1 MNAKR
6 VIRLVLIAFVTLTA
20 IWLVSRELPES
31 PALDSPTAASADADH
46 ITVYY
51 FHRTARCVT
60 CLTIERL
67 AQSEVETAFRDQ
79 IASGKIVFRSVN
91 IEEPGNDHFTTD
103 YNLVSQ
109 AVVLVEMRDG
119 APGRWKNLDA
129 IWDLVH
135 EESEFRQYIRAEV
148 GLFAGQGSS

>member
-20 IWLVSRELPES
+20 IWLVSRELPER
-31 PALDSPTAASADADH
+31 PVPDAPTVAGADGDH
-46 ITVYY
+46 VTVYY

-60 CLTIERL
+60 CLTIEQL
-67 AQSEVETAFRDQ
+67 AQSEVENTFRDQ
-79 IASGKIVFRSVN
+79 IASGKIVFRSIN
-91 IEEPGNDHFTTD
+91 IEDPGNDHFTTD

-119 APGRWKNLDA
+119 APRRWKNLDA

-135 EESEFRQYIRAEV
+135 EEGEFRQYIRAEV
-148 GLFAGQGSS
+148 GLFTGQGSS

>member
-6 VIRLVLIAFVTLTA
+6 VIRLVLIAFVALSA
-20 IWLVSRELPES
+20 IWLVGRELPER
-31 PALDSPTAASADADH
+31 PAPDAPATAAADGDR

-67 AQSEVETAFRDQ
+67 AQSEVENAFRDQ
-79 IASGKIVFRSVN
+79 IASGEIVFRSVN
-91 IEEPGNDHFTTD
+91 IEDPGNDHFTTD

-109 AVVLVEMRDG
+109 AVVLVEIRVG

-135 EESEFRQYIRAEV
+135 EEGEFRQYIRSEV